1 MDDRILKY
9 IEHKKLYYAEFE
21 EAAKITPEEEK
32 IRDLCLATSGA
43 LKKSDYSEFEANL
56 DELGHVLDEFMNKS
70 KFKIQKPD
78 IDNDS
83 IKLPNKFTVPKLD
96 LDKLISLPADAKEE
110 VCGNPELIPMF
121 DILYALA
128 VEFGVCKP
136 FGRLHYTVT
145 LEKVGIKELCQKE
158 ELEQYN
164 EDVSALLCCGEDKDL
179 IKDIIDD
186 LTIDLG
192 GERGDVDK
200 IINPCFDIISSLK
213 EVNLSSLF
221 GSGVALV
228 REMLQDVFMYIKGE
242 DPIVGMLNDKEKKAF
257 DSIIHQPFMEPV
269 INKMMEAIKEEAE
282 QDSVVEDETFTL
294 PDNYFSGI
302 SPSTNRKEYFTST
315 LWGDKC
321 CVDDF
326 VDLINYIADRD
337 FIENNK
343 ATKRLLAFRL
353 TGRLRPDGELPK
365 IKWNGKAAKGVDCVF
380 LLKCTDAK
388 PKYPKMKEFFEADFP
403 KDNKD
408 LYPNNA
414 NVDFIRKL
422 HELFPEIYTLPNR
435 YKEADIKTQK
445 VR

>member
-9 IEHKKLYYAEFE
+9 IEHKKLYYEKLE
-21 EAAKITPEEEK
+21 EAAKITAEEEK
-32 IRDLCLATSGA
+32 IRDLCLATSDA
-43 LKKSDYSEFEANL
+43 IKKSDYSEVAVKF
-56 DELGHVLDEFMNKS
+56 DELGQVLDEFMNKS

-78 IDNDS
+78 IDSGS
-83 IKLPNKFTVPKLD
+83 IELPNTPTVPKLD
-96 LDKLISLPADAKEE
+96 SDKFLSLPADAKEE
-110 VCGNPELIPMF
+110 VCGNPELMAML
-121 DILYALA
+121 DILYANA
-128 VEFGVCKP
+128 VEFGVCVP
-136 FGRLHYTVT
+136 FGRLHFTVT
-145 LEKVGIKELCQKE
+145 LEKAGIKELCQKE
-158 ELEQYN
+158 KLEQYN

-192 GERGDVDK
+192 GDRGDVDK
-200 IINPCFDIISSLK
+200 IINPCFDMISSLK

-221 GSGVALV
+221 GSGVAIV
-228 REMLQDVFMYIKGE
+228 SEMLQDVFMYIKGE

-282 QDSVVEDETFTL
+282 QNSVEDETFTL

-321 CVDDF
+321 CVEDF
-326 VDLINYIADRD
+326 VDLINYIADRG

-343 ATKRLLAFRL
+343 ATKQLLAFRL

-365 IKWNGKAAKGVDCVF
+365 IKWNGKAAKGADCIF

-403 KDNKD
+403 TK
-408 LYPNNA
+408 YFANNA
-414 NVDFIRKL
+414 SVRFMEKL
-422 HELFPEIYTLPNR
+422 HELFPEIYKLPNK
-435 YKEADIKTQK
+435 YKEPDIKTQK

>member
-9 IEHKKLYYAEFE
+9 IEHKKLYYEELE
-21 EAAKITPEEEK
+21 EAAKITPEEKK
-32 IRDLCLATSGA
+32 IRDLCLATSDA
-43 LKKSDYSEFEANL
+43 IKKSDYSEVAVKF

-70 KFKIQKPD
+70 KFNIQKPD
-78 IDNDS
+78 IDSGS
-83 IKLPNKFTVPKLD
+83 IELPNTPTVPKLD
-96 LDKLISLPADAKEE
+96 SDKFLSLPADAKEE
-110 VCGNPELIPMF
+110 VCGNPELMAML
-121 DILYALA
+121 DLLYAYA
-128 VEFGVCKP
+128 VEFGVCLP
-136 FGRLHYTVT
+136 FERLHFTVA
-145 LEKVGIKELCQKE
+145 LEKAGIKELCQKE
-158 ELEQYN
+158 KLEQYN

-192 GERGDVDK
+192 GDRGDVDK
-200 IINPCFDIISSLK
+200 IINPCFDMISSLK
-213 EVNLSSLF
+213 EVNLSSII

-282 QDSVVEDETFTL
+282 QNSVEDETFTL

-321 CVDDF
+321 CVEDF
-326 VDLINYIADRD
+326 VDLINYIADRG

-343 ATKRLLAFRL
+343 ATKQLLAFRL

-365 IKWNGKAAKGVDCVF
+365 IKWNGKAAKGADCIF

-403 KDNKD
+403 TK
-408 LYPNNA
+408 YFANNA
-414 NVDFIRKL
+414 SVRFMEKP
-422 HELFPEIYTLPNR
+422 HELFPEIYKLPNK
-435 YKEADIKTQK
+435 YKEPDIK
-445 VR
+445 

>member
-9 IEHKKLYYAEFE
+9 IEHKKLYYEKLE

-32 IRDLCLATSGA
+32 IRDLCLATSDA
-43 LKKSDYSEFEANL
+43 IKKSDYSEVAVKF

-78 IDNDS
+78 IDSGS
-83 IKLPNKFTVPKLD
+83 IELPNTPTVPKLD
-96 LDKLISLPADAKEE
+96 SDKFLSLPADAKEE
-110 VCGNPELIPMF
+110 VCGNPELMAML
-121 DILYALA
+121 DILYANA
-128 VEFGVCKP
+128 VEFGVCVP
-136 FGRLHYTVT
+136 FGRLHFTVT
-145 LEKVGIKELCQKE
+145 LEKAGIKELCQKE
-158 ELEQYN
+158 KLEQYN

-192 GERGDVDK
+192 GDRGDVDK
-200 IINPCFDIISSLK
+200 IINPCFDMISSLK
-213 EVNLSSLF
+213 EVNLPSII

-282 QDSVVEDETFTL
+282 QNSVEDETFTL

-321 CVDDF
+321 CVEDF
-326 VDLINYIADRD
+326 VDLINYIADRG

-343 ATKRLLAFRL
+343 ATKQLLAFRL

-365 IKWNGKAAKGVDCVF
+365 IKWNGKAAKGADCIF

-403 KDNKD
+403 TK
-408 LYPNNA
+408 YFANNA
-414 NVDFIRKL
+414 SVRFMEKL
-422 HELFPEIYTLPNR
+422 HELFPEIYKLPNK
-435 YKEADIKTQK
+435 YKEPDIKTQK

>member
-9 IEHKKLYYAEFE
+9 IEHKKLYYEELE

-32 IRDLCLATSGA
+32 IRDLCLATSDA
-43 LKKSDYSEFEANL
+43 IKKSDYSEVAVKF
-56 DELGHVLDEFMNKS
+56 DELGHVLDEIMNKS

-78 IDNDS
+78 IDSGS
-83 IKLPNKFTVPKLD
+83 IELPNTPTVPKLD
-96 LDKLISLPADAKEE
+96 SDKFLSLPADSKEE
-110 VCGNPELIPMF
+110 ASTNPGLIAML

-128 VEFGVCKP
+128 VEFGACVP
-136 FGRLHYTVT
+136 FGRLHFTVA
-145 LEKVGIKELCQKE
+145 LEKAGIKELCQKE
-158 ELEQYN
+158 KLEQYN

-192 GERGDVDK
+192 GDRGDVDK
-200 IINPCFDIISSLK
+200 FINPCFDMISSLK
-213 EVNLSSLF
+213 EVNLPSVI
-221 GSGVALV
+221 GNGVALV

-269 INKMMEAIKEEAE
+269 INKMMETIKEEAE
-282 QDSVVEDETFTL
+282 QDSVEDETFTL

-321 CVDDF
+321 CVEDF
-326 VDLINYIADRD
+326 VDLINYIADRG

-343 ATKRLLAFRL
+343 ATKQLLAFRL

-365 IKWNGKAAKGVDCVF
+365 IKWNGKAAKGADCIF

-403 KDNKD
+403 TK
-408 LYPNNA
+408 YFANNA
-414 NVDFIRKL
+414 SVRFMEKL
-422 HELFPEIYTLPNR
+422 HELFPEIYKLPNK
-435 YKEADIKTQK
+435 YKEPDIKTQK

>member
-9 IEHKKLYYAEFE
+9 IEHKKLYYEELE
-21 EAAKITPEEEK
+21 EAAKITPEEKK
-32 IRDLCLATSGA
+32 IRDLCLATSDA
-43 LKKSDYSEFEANL
+43 IKKSDYSEVAVKF

-70 KFKIQKPD
+70 KFNIQKPD
-78 IDNDS
+78 IDSGS
-83 IKLPNKFTVPKLD
+83 IELPNTPTVPKLD
-96 LDKLISLPADAKEE
+96 SDKFLSLPADAKEE
-110 VCGNPELIPMF
+110 VCGNPELMAML
-121 DILYALA
+121 DILYANA
-128 VEFGVCKP
+128 VEFGVCVP
-136 FGRLHYTVT
+136 FGRLHFTVT
-145 LEKVGIKELCQKE
+145 LEKAGIKELCQKE
-158 ELEQYN
+158 KLEQYN

-186 LTIDLG
+186 LTIDVG
-192 GERGDVDK
+192 GDRGDVDK
-200 IINPCFDIISSLK
+200 IINPCFDMISSLK

-221 GSGVALV
+221 GSGVAIV
-228 REMLQDVFMYIKGE
+228 SEMLQDVFMYIKGE

-282 QDSVVEDETFTL
+282 QNSVEDETFTL

-321 CVDDF
+321 CVEDF
-326 VDLINYIADRD
+326 VDLINYIADRG

-343 ATKRLLAFRL
+343 ATKQLLAFRL

-365 IKWNGKAAKGVDCVF
+365 IKWNGKAAKGADCIF

-403 KDNKD
+403 TK
-408 LYPNNA
+408 YFANNA
-414 NVDFIRKL
+414 SVRFMEKL
-422 HELFPEIYTLPNR
+422 HELFPEIYKLPNK
-435 YKEADIKTQK
+435 YKEPDIKTQK

>member
-9 IEHKKLYYAEFE
+9 IEHKKLYYEELE
-21 EAAKITPEEEK
+21 EAAKITPEEKK
-32 IRDLCLATSGA
+32 IRDLCLATSDA
-43 LKKSDYSEFEANL
+43 IKKSDYSEVAVKF

-70 KFKIQKPD
+70 KFNIQKPD
-78 IDNDS
+78 IDSGS
-83 IKLPNKFTVPKLD
+83 IELPNTPTVPKLD
-96 LDKLISLPADAKEE
+96 SDKFLSLPADAKEE
-110 VCGNPELIPMF
+110 VCGNPELMAML
-121 DILYALA
+121 DLLYAYA
-128 VEFGVCKP
+128 VEFGVCLP
-136 FGRLHYTVT
+136 FGRLHFTVA
-145 LEKVGIKELCQKE
+145 LEKAGIKELCQKE
-158 ELEQYN
+158 KLEQYN

-186 LTIDLG
+186 LIIDVG
-192 GERGDVDK
+192 GDRGDLDK
-200 IINPCFDIISSLK
+200 ITNPCLDMISSLK
-213 EVNLSSLF
+213 EVNLPSVI
-221 GSGVALV
+221 GNGVALV

-282 QDSVVEDETFTL
+282 QNSVEDETFTL

-321 CVDDF
+321 CVEDF
-326 VDLINYIADRD
+326 VDLINYIADRG

-343 ATKRLLAFRL
+343 ATKQLLAFRL

-365 IKWNGKAAKGVDCVF
+365 IKWNGKAAKGADCIF

-403 KDNKD
+403 TK
-408 LYPNNA
+408 YFANNA
-414 NVDFIRKL
+414 SVRFMEKL
-422 HELFPEIYTLPNR
+422 HELFPEIYKLPNK
-435 YKEADIKTQK
+435 YKKPDIKTQK

>member
-9 IEHKKLYYAEFE
+9 IEHKKLYYEELE

-32 IRDLCLATSGA
+32 IRDLCLATSDA
-43 LKKSDYSEFEANL
+43 IKKSDYSEVAVKC
-56 DELGHVLDEFMNKS
+56 DELGQVLDAFMNKS

-78 IDNDS
+78 IDSGS
-83 IKLPNKFTVPKLD
+83 IELPNTPIVPKLD
-96 LDKLISLPADAKEE
+96 SDKFLSLPVDSKKE
-110 VCGNPELIPMF
+110 VCGKPELMATL
-121 DILYALA
+121 DLLYALA
-128 VEFGVCKP
+128 VEYGACLP
-136 FGRLHYTVT
+136 FGRLRFTVA
-145 LEKVGIKELCQKE
+145 LEKAKITELCPKE
-158 ELEQYN
+158 KIKQYS
-164 EDVSALLCCGEDKDL
+164 DDIPALLCCGEDKDL
-179 IKDIIDD
+179 IKDILDD
-186 LTIDLG
+186 MTIDVG
-192 GERGDVDK
+192 GDRGDLDNF
-200 IINPCFDIISSLK
+200 INPYFECLSSLK
-213 EVNLSSLF
+213 ELNLSSVI

-282 QDSVVEDETFTL
+282 QNSVEDETFTL

-321 CVDDF
+321 CVEDF
-326 VDLINYIADRD
+326 VDLINYIADRG

-343 ATKRLLAFRL
+343 ATKQLLAFRL

-365 IKWNGKAAKGVDCVF
+365 IKWNGKAAKGADCIF

-403 KDNKD
+403 TK
-408 LYPNNA
+408 YFANNA
-414 NVDFIRKL
+414 SVRFMEKL
-422 HELFPEIYTLPNR
+422 HELFPEIYKLPNR
-435 YKEADIKTQK
+435 YKEPDIKTQK

>member
-9 IEHKKLYYAEFE
+9 IEHKKLYYEELE

-32 IRDLCLATSGA
+32 IRDLCLATSDA
-43 LKKSDYSEFEANL
+43 IKKSDYSEVAVKF

-70 KFKIQKPD
+70 KFKIQIPD
-78 IDNDS
+78 IDSGS
-83 IKLPNKFTVPKLD
+83 IELPNTPTVPKLD
-96 LDKLISLPADAKEE
+96 SDKFLSLPADAKEE
-110 VCGNPELIPMF
+110 VCGNPELMAML
-121 DILYALA
+121 DLLYAYA
-128 VEFGVCKP
+128 VEFGVCLP
-136 FGRLHYTVT
+136 FERLQLTVT
-145 LEKVGIKELCQKE
+145 LEKAGIKELCQKE
-158 ELEQYN
+158 KLEQYN

-192 GERGDVDK
+192 GDRGDVDK
-200 IINPCFDIISSLK
+200 IINPCLDMISSLK
-213 EVNLSSLF
+213 EVNLPSVI
-221 GSGVALV
+221 GDGVALV

-282 QDSVVEDETFTL
+282 QNSVEDETFTL

-321 CVDDF
+321 CVEDF
-326 VDLINYIADRD
+326 VDLINYIADRG

-343 ATKRLLAFRL
+343 ATKQLLAFRL

-365 IKWNGKAAKGVDCVF
+365 IKWNGKAANGADCAF
-380 LLKCTDAK
+380 LMKCSDAK
-388 PKYPKMKEFFEADFP
+388 SRFSQMKEFFEADFP
-403 KDNKD
+403 KN
-408 LYPNNA
+408 LFPNNA

-422 HELFPEIYTLPNR
+422 HELFPKIYTLPNR
-435 YKEADIKTQK
+435 YKKPDIKTQK
-445 VR
+445 FR

>member
-9 IEHKKLYYAEFE
+9 IEHKKLYYEELE
-21 EAAKITPEEEK
+21 EAAKITPEEKK
-32 IRDLCLATSGA
+32 IRDLCLATSDA
-43 LKKSDYSEFEANL
+43 IKKSDYSEVAVKF

-70 KFKIQKPD
+70 KFNIQKPD
-78 IDNDS
+78 IDSGS
-83 IKLPNKFTVPKLD
+83 IELPNTPTIPKLD
-96 LDKLISLPADAKEE
+96 LDKFLSLPVDSKEE
-110 VCGNPELIPMF
+110 ASTNPGLIAML

-128 VEFGVCKP
+128 VEVGACVP
-136 FGRLHYTVT
+136 FGRLRFTVA
-145 LEKVGIKELCQKE
+145 LEKAGIKELCQKE
-158 ELEQYN
+158 KLEQYN

-179 IKDIIDD
+179 IKDIIYD

-192 GERGDVDK
+192 GDRGDVDK
-200 IINPCFDIISSLK
+200 IINPCFDMISSLK

-221 GSGVALV
+221 GSGVAIV

-282 QDSVVEDETFTL
+282 QNSVEDETFTL

-302 SPSTNRKEYFTST
+302 SPSTNRKEYFTRT
-315 LWGDKC
+315 LWGNKC
-321 CVDDF
+321 CVEDF
-326 VDLINYIADRD
+326 VDLINYIADRG

-343 ATKRLLAFRL
+343 ATKQLLAFRL

-365 IKWNGKAAKGVDCVF
+365 IKWNGKAAKGADCIF

-403 KDNKD
+403 TK
-408 LYPNNA
+408 YFANNA
-414 NVDFIRKL
+414 SVRFMEKL
-422 HELFPEIYTLPNR
+422 HELFPEIYKLPNK
-435 YKEADIKTQK
+435 YKEPDIKIQK

>member
-21 EAAKITPEEEK
+21 EAAKLTPEEEK
-32 IRDLCLATSGA
+32 IRDLSLATSDA
-43 LKKSDYSEFEANL
+43 IKKSDYSEVADKF
-56 DELGHVLDEFMNKS
+56 DELGQVLDEFMNKS

-78 IDNDS
+78 INSGS
-83 IKLPNKFTVPKLD
+83 IEIPNTPTVPKLD
-96 LDKLISLPADAKEE
+96 SDKFLSLPADAKEE
-110 VCGNPELIPMF
+110 VSINPELMAML
-121 DILYALA
+121 DLLYAYA
-128 VEFGVCKP
+128 VEFGVCLP
-136 FGRLHYTVT
+136 FGRLHFTVT
-145 LEKVGIKELCQKE
+145 LEKAGIKELCQKE
-158 ELEQYN
+158 KLEQYN

-192 GERGDVDK
+192 GDRGDVDK
-200 IINPCFDIISSLK
+200 IINPCFDMISSLK
-213 EVNLSSLF
+213 EVNLSSVI

-228 REMLQDVFMYIKGE
+228 HEMLQDVFMYIKGE
-242 DPIVGMLNDKEKKAF
+242 DPIVGILNDKEKKAF

-282 QDSVVEDETFTL
+282 QDSVEDETFTL

-302 SPSTNRKEYFTST
+302 SPSTNREEYFESDF
-315 LWGDKC
+315 WGDKYY
-321 CVDDF
+321 VENF
-326 VDLINYIADRD
+326 VALINYIANRG

-343 ATKRLLAFRL
+343 ATKQLLAFRL

-365 IKWNGKAAKGVDCVF
+365 IRWKGKAAKGADCAF
-380 LLKCTDAK
+380 LMKCTDAK
-388 PKYPKMKEFFEADFP
+388 SKFSQMREFFEADFP
-403 KDNKD
+403 KDNKE
-408 LYPNNA
+408 LFPNNA

-422 HELFPEIYTLPNR
+422 HELFPKIYTLPNR
-435 YKEADIKTQK
+435 YKEPDIKTQK

>member
-9 IEHKKLYYAEFE
+9 IEHKKLYYEKLE

-32 IRDLCLATSGA
+32 IRDLCLATSDA
-43 LKKSDYSEFEANL
+43 IKKSDYSEVAVKF
-56 DELGHVLDEFMNKS
+56 DELGQVLDEFMNKS

-78 IDNDS
+78 IDSGS
-83 IKLPNKFTVPKLD
+83 IELPNTPTVPKLD
-96 LDKLISLPADAKEE
+96 SDKFLSLPADAKEE
-110 VCGNPELIPMF
+110 VCGNPELMAML
-121 DILYALA
+121 DILYANA
-128 VEFGVCKP
+128 VEFGVCVP
-136 FGRLHYTVT
+136 FGRLHFTVT
-145 LEKVGIKELCQKE
+145 LEKAGIKELCQKE
-158 ELEQYN
+158 KLEQYN

-192 GERGDVDK
+192 GDRGDVDK
-200 IINPCFDIISSLK
+200 IINPCFDMISSLK

-221 GSGVALV
+221 GSGVAIV
-228 REMLQDVFMYIKGE
+228 SEMLQDVFMYIKGE

-282 QDSVVEDETFTL
+282 QNSVEDETFTL

-321 CVDDF
+321 CVEDF
-326 VDLINYIADRD
+326 VDLINYIADRG

-343 ATKRLLAFRL
+343 ATKQLLAFRL

-365 IKWNGKAAKGVDCVF
+365 IKWNGKAAKGADCIF

-403 KDNKD
+403 TK
-408 LYPNNA
+408 YFANNA
-414 NVDFIRKL
+414 SVRFMEKL
-422 HELFPEIYTLPNR
+422 HELFPEIYKLPNK
-435 YKEADIKTQK
+435 YKEPDIKTQK

>member
-9 IEHKKLYYAEFE
+9 IEHKKLYYEKLE

-32 IRDLCLATSGA
+32 IRDLCLATSDA
-43 LKKSDYSEFEANL
+43 IKKSDYSEVAVKF
-56 DELGHVLDEFMNKS
+56 DELGQVLDEFMNKS

-78 IDNDS
+78 IDSGS
-83 IKLPNKFTVPKLD
+83 IELPNTPTVPKLD
-96 LDKLISLPADAKEE
+96 SDKFLSLPADAKEE
-110 VCGNPELIPMF
+110 VCGNPELMAML
-121 DILYALA
+121 DILYANA
-128 VEFGVCKP
+128 VEFGVCVP
-136 FGRLHYTVT
+136 FGRLHFTVT
-145 LEKVGIKELCQKE
+145 LEKAGIKELCQKE
-158 ELEQYN
+158 KLEQYN

-192 GERGDVDK
+192 GDRGDVDK
-200 IINPCFDIISSLK
+200 IINPCFDMISSLK

-221 GSGVALV
+221 GSGVAIV
-228 REMLQDVFMYIKGE
+228 SEMLQDVFMYIKGE

-282 QDSVVEDETFTL
+282 QNSVEDETFTL

-321 CVDDF
+321 CVEDF
-326 VDLINYIADRD
+326 VDLINYIADRG

-343 ATKRLLAFRL
+343 ATKQLLAFRL

-365 IKWNGKAAKGVDCVF
+365 IKWNGKAAKGADCIF

-403 KDNKD
+403 TK
-408 LYPNNA
+408 YFANNA
-414 NVDFIRKL
+414 SVRFMEKL
-422 HELFPEIYTLPNR
+422 HELFPEIYKLPNK
-435 YKEADIKTQK
+435 YKEPDIKIQK

>member
-9 IEHKKLYYAEFE
+9 IEHKKLYYEELE

-32 IRDLCLATSGA
+32 IRDLCLATSDA
-43 LKKSDYSEFEANL
+43 IKKSDYSEVAVKF
-56 DELGHVLDEFMNKS
+56 DELGHVLDEIMNKS

-78 IDNDS
+78 IDSGS
-83 IKLPNKFTVPKLD
+83 IELPNTPTVPKLD
-96 LDKLISLPADAKEE
+96 SDKFLSLPADAKEE
-110 VCGNPELIPMF
+110 VCGNPELMAML
-121 DILYALA
+121 DLLYAYA
-128 VEFGVCKP
+128 VEFGVCLP
-136 FGRLHYTVT
+136 FGRLHFTVA
-145 LEKVGIKELCQKE
+145 LEKAGIKELCQKE
-158 ELEQYN
+158 KLEQYN

-192 GERGDVDK
+192 GDRGDVDK
-200 IINPCFDIISSLK
+200 IINPCFDMISSLK
-213 EVNLSSLF
+213 EVNLPSII

-282 QDSVVEDETFTL
+282 QNSVEDETFTL

-302 SPSTNRKEYFTST
+302 SPSTNLKEYFTKT
-315 LWGDKC
+315 LWGNKC
-321 CVDDF
+321 CVEDF
-326 VDLINYIADRD
+326 VDLINYIADRG

-343 ATKRLLAFRL
+343 ATKQLLAFRL

-365 IKWNGKAAKGVDCVF
+365 IKWNGKAAKGADCIF

-403 KDNKD
+403 TK
-408 LYPNNA
+408 YFANNA
-414 NVDFIRKL
+414 SVRFMEKL
-422 HELFPEIYTLPNR
+422 HELFPEIYKLPNK
-435 YKEADIKTQK
+435 YKEPDIKIQK

>member
-9 IEHKKLYYAEFE
+9 IEHKKLYYEELE

-32 IRDLCLATSGA
+32 IRDLCLATSDA
-43 LKKSDYSEFEANL
+43 IKKSDYSEVAVKF

-78 IDNDS
+78 IDSGS
-83 IKLPNKFTVPKLD
+83 IELPNTPTVPKLD
-96 LDKLISLPADAKEE
+96 SDKFLSLPVDSKEE
-110 VCGNPELIPMF
+110 VCGNPDLMAML
-121 DILYALA
+121 DLLYANA
-128 VEFGVCKP
+128 VEFGVCMP
-136 FGRLHYTVT
+136 FVRLRFTVT
-145 LEKVGIKELCQKE
+145 LEKAGIKELCQKE
-158 ELEQYN
+158 KLEQYN

-192 GERGDVDK
+192 GDRGDVDK
-200 IINPCFDIISSLK
+200 IINPCFDMISSLK
-213 EVNLSSLF
+213 ELNISSIF
-221 GSGVALV
+221 GSCVALV
-228 REMLQDVFMYIKGE
+228 REMLQGVFMYIKGD
-242 DPIVGMLNDKEKKAF
+242 DPIVGMLNDKERKAF
-257 DSIIHQPFMEPV
+257 DSIIHQPFVEPV

-282 QDSVVEDETFTL
+282 QNSIEDETFTL

-321 CVDDF
+321 CVQDF
-326 VDLINYIADRD
+326 VNLINYIADRG

-343 ATKRLLAFRL
+343 ATKQLLAFRL

-365 IKWNGKAAKGVDCVF
+365 IKWNGKAAKGADCIF

-403 KDNKD
+403 TK
-408 LYPNNA
+408 YFANNA
-414 NVDFIRKL
+414 SVRFMEKL
-422 HELFPEIYTLPNR
+422 HELFPEIYELPNK
-435 YKEADIKTQK
+435 YK
-445 VR
+445 

>member
-9 IEHKKLYYAEFE
+9 IEHKKLYYEELE
-21 EAAKITPEEEK
+21 EAAKITPEEKK
-32 IRDLCLATSGA
+32 IRDLCLATSDA
-43 LKKSDYSEFEANL
+43 IKKCDSSEVAAKF
-56 DELGHVLDEFMNKS
+56 DELCQVLDEVMNKS
-70 KFKIQKPD
+70 KFNIQKPD
-78 IDNDS
+78 IDSGS
-83 IKLPNKFTVPKLD
+83 IELPNAPTIPKLD
-96 LDKLISLPADAKEE
+96 LDKFISLPNDTKEE
-110 VCGNPELIPMF
+110 TSSSLEIIPML

-128 VEFGVCKP
+128 VEYGVCIP
-136 FGRLHYTVT
+136 FGRLRFTVS
-145 LEKVGIKELCQKE
+145 LEKIKTADLCPKE
-158 ELEQYN
+158 KWEQYS

-179 IKDIIDD
+179 IKDVIDD

-192 GERGDVDK
+192 GNRGMMDR
-200 IINPCFDIISSLK
+200 IINPYFDTLSSIK
-213 EVNLSSLF
+213 ELNLSSLF
-221 GSGVALV
+221 GNCLVLV
-228 REMLQDVFMYIKGE
+228 RELLQDVFMYIKGE

-282 QDSVVEDETFTL
+282 QNSVEDEIFTL

-321 CVDDF
+321 CVEDF
-326 VDLINYIADRD
+326 VDLINYIADRG

-343 ATKRLLAFRL
+343 ATKQLLAFRL

-365 IKWNGKAAKGVDCVF
+365 IKWNGKAAKGADCIF

-403 KDNKD
+403 TK
-408 LYPNNA
+408 YFANNA
-414 NVDFIRKL
+414 SVRFMEKL
-422 HELFPEIYTLPNR
+422 HELFPEIYKLPNR
-435 YKEADIKTQK
+435 YKEPDIKTQK